1 MDNMLLHV
9 IISYEIWH
17 NMEKMGKKSDKCQP
31 GHIIIAVSTSVISGS
46 RLPRFEYSLCYWWAV
61 WLKQVT

>member
-1 MDNMLLHV
+1 MTQHGEN
-9 IISYEIWH
+9 
-17 NMEKMGKKSDKCQP
+17 GKKSDKCQP